1 MPQNFRDD
9 VLGDLTYDEQLEGWE
24 GTFGTP
30 EVSLWLSGAEGDGAG
45 QDRLP
50 VYRDAFLRLRRDEPG
65 LRRHIAEQLTDLAE
79 DWREPEDDAEDDDG
93 NDGQPITPESFLERI
108 ALTNVT
114 LYADG
119 SAELFY
125 SDGDLFAGHVIIGSV
140 DRNSQLTDAS
150 IAG

>member
-30 EVSLWLSGAEGDGAG
+30 GVSLSLSDAEGDGAW

-119 SAELFY
+119 SAELYY

-140 DRNSQLTDAS
+140 DENGQLTDAS

>member
-9 VLGDLTYDEQLEGWE
+9 VLGNLTYDEQLEGWE

-50 VYRDAFLRLRRDEPG
+50 VYRDAFVRLRRDEPG
-65 LRRHIAEQLTDLAE
+65 LRRQMAEQLTELAE
-79 DWREPEDDAEDDDG
+79 EWREPEEDEGDDDG
-93 NDGQPITPESFLERI
+93 DDGQPVTPESFLERI
-108 ALTNVT
+108 ALTHVA

-119 SAELFY
+119 SAELYY
-125 SDGDLFAGHVIIGSV
+125 SDGNLFAGHVIIGSV
-140 DRNSQLTDAS
+140 DENGQLTEAG